1 MDAQGL
7 GQIVSALELIHSPRS
22 SNASRQEAQAFLEQ
36 VKKEEN
42 SPLWGYELAL
52 PKQNTVVR
60 HFGLTLLQNSI
71 NRQWNNYNNDRKYA
85 IRNWVIDLANK
96 LHPSDPHYLRE
107 KLAFLWVSVAKR
119 SWGSYLLPADSNNKA
134 TSEQLLEGWSTMD
147 KDLFSLWMLSSQTRE
162 LVLIIF
168 RTLFEDVYILD
179 DPITNKRN
187 YMLSSLCSTTLLPET
202 LLSAVYNDDVNLTES
217 KATKEGWFLI
227 WQEFLNDSI
236 RNGNEVSIIK
246 TLETFKTCLN
256 WPHSSLL
263 TQSQILKSFLNT
275 ILMSNLKIKNLTT
288 DCLHI
293 MFTRN
298 FGSTDDLEEIVG
310 AIFKPEGV
318 QLLTNIYNAVQLD
331 ADDIDDELY
340 AFSKKLTEMIV
351 SLSEHLQ
358 TIDMATSDIY
368 NYLKL
373 ILQSTNSDSL
383 TISAVSLN
391 FWGYMLRSNDKTE
404 IIEPVLPDLLEVASS
419 KLVNYGDLNED
430 HISQKFIAFDFN
442 SQQESYPFLSNYK
455 KLVDDIV
462 RLTVCIKAQDGLM
475 WLNQRLAAFF
485 SSPIG
490 TSVLTQKELDYHDI
504 PFMLTIS
511 QLDIVEA
518 SVRGIIRWKIWY
530 PNQDYNDKLDALK
543 AEVKILLYKLL
554 ELNFEDPVLLKK
566 LCQVSVQFLPLLDN
580 DAVFRIIEKLIGL
593 STFKYPEDSN
603 DEKYGI
609 VKELRTSCVNELNR
623 IALLIPDKLVD
634 ILPDLERIFEDLL
647 KQVSNTEA
655 VHFKCFLLVV
665 SQRTEIANKDERF
678 INIVEPEIMAW
689 TDPATVKGLSDVQ
702 WFMERLGIVK
712 IANYFDS
719 RGIKP
724 NANLLDIAIDAE
736 GLKLKSELKDHWTR
750 IFPIRTTRLLIQYSI
765 EKLPKDSIHFQN
777 LVKLW
782 KPRIV
787 PIIPHILQLLYQ
799 IQSYHNPSNWNDLPS
814 VVQSFVKDTTV
825 ERFWQVGVS
834 IQSRDSFLEESVKA
848 MHTLRDFADSVGQI
862 IRYTREYVYLAIA
875 AVSHLDDTLYN
886 VPDIANIF
894 WRAAIG
900 QNYVGITLHSWK
912 HMINVCLRPLIKNTP
927 VDNVEGFLGV
937 LLPQIF
943 GTLDEVLMQ
952 NWEKVYVSGMNGFEE
967 NDQQL
972 SQEMMEE
979 HLLRQVTQVVIRL
992 LVDCVGQYGY
1002 KSVLSD
1008 TQLAIKKLIFANKSI
1023 LAPFLKLLCHII
1035 QFKDT
1040 RCSFNVIL
1048 IIRSILNDI
1057 ILVDDEV
1064 DGFLCEFL
1072 SKALLH
1078 VLLDDFYKET
1088 HHEAAYVLTQLYLG
1102 LLKRDVHVSDI
1113 MQTRLPN
1120 MSASNI
1126 ARLELELSQS
1136 ATQKEQRNQMIEF
1149 IQTVKDDKD
1158 EDEELAK
1165 RQRQRQI
1172 DQQVQRKKKL
1182 ESDVLNDPFTENGA
1196 LGNLFGET

>member
-7 GQIVSALELIHSPRS
+7 GQIISALELIHSPRS
-22 SNASRQEAQAFLEQ
+22 SNSSRQEAQSFLEQ
-36 VKKEEN
+36 VKKQES

-52 PKQNTVVR
+52 PEQNTVVR
-60 HFGLTLLQNSI
+60 HFGLTLLQNSV
-71 NRQWNNYNNDRKYA
+71 NRQWYNYNNDRRFA
-85 IRNWVIDLANK
+85 IRNWILDLANK
-96 LHPSDPHYLRE
+96 LQASDPHYLRE

-119 SWGSYLLPADSNNKA
+119 CWGSYLLPSEPSTKA
-134 TSEQLLEGWSTMD
+134 SQAQLLEGWSSMD
-147 KDLFSLWMLSSQTRE
+147 RDLFTLWMQSPQTRE

-202 LLSAVYNDDVNLTES
+202 LLSAVYNDDVNLAES
-217 KATKEGWFLI
+217 KGMKEGWFLI

-236 RNGNEVSIIK
+236 RNGDELSIIK

-310 AIFKPEGV
+310 AIFKPEGI
-318 QLLTNIYNAVQLD
+318 QLLTNIYNAIQID
-331 ADDIDDELY
+331 EDDIDDELY

-358 TIDMATSDIY
+358 VINLESSDIY

-383 TISAVSLN
+383 TVSAVSLN

-404 IIEPVLPDLLEVASS
+404 IIEPVLPELLEVASS

-462 RLTVCIKAQDGLM
+462 RLTICIKAQDGLV
-475 WLNQRLAAFF
+475 WLNQRLEAFF
-485 SSPIG
+485 GSDIG
-490 TSVLTQKELDYHDI
+490 ASVLASAELDYHDV
-504 PFMLTIS
+504 PFILTVS
-511 QLDIVEA
+511 QLDIIEA

-530 PNQDYNDKLDALK
+530 PNQDYNEKLELLK
-543 AEVKILLYKLL
+543 AEVKILLYKLI
-554 ELNFEDPVLLKK
+554 ELNFKDPVLLKK
-566 LCQVSVQFLPLLDN
+566 LCQVTVQFLPLLDD
-580 DAVFRIIEKLIGL
+580 DAIFRIIEKLIGL
-593 STFKYPEDSN
+593 STYKYPEDEN

-609 VKELRTSCVNELNR
+609 IKELRTSCVNELNR
-623 IALLIPDKLVD
+623 IALLIPDKLVN
-634 ILPDLERIFEDLL
+634 ILPDLEGIFEDLL

-665 SQRTEIANKDERF
+665 SQRTEIANKTERF
-678 INIVEPEIMAW
+678 VNIVEPEIMAW
-689 TDPATVKGLSDVQ
+689 TDPATVKGLSDLQ

-712 IANYFDS
+712 IASYFDS

-724 NANLLDIAIDAE
+724 NAKLLDIDIDSQ
-736 GLKLKSELKDHWTR
+736 GLELKSELKDRWTK

-765 EKLPKDSIHFQN
+765 EKLPRDCENFKN
-777 LVKLW
+777 LVELW
-782 KPRIV
+782 KPRIK

-799 IQSYHNPSNWNDLPS
+799 IQSYHNPSNWNDLPE
-814 VVQSFVKDTTV
+814 VVQSFVRDTTV

-875 AVSHLDDTLYN
+875 AVSQLDDTLYN

-894 WRAAIG
+894 WRAATG
-900 QNYVGITLHSWK
+900 ENVGITLHSWK

-927 VDNVEGFLGV
+927 VRNVNEFLGA
-937 LLPQIF
+937 LLPQMF
-943 GTLDEVLMQ
+943 TTLDEVLMK
-952 NWEKVYVSGMNGFEE
+952 NWEKVYISGLNFDE

-972 SQEMMEE
+972 SNEMMEE

-1023 LAPFLKLLCHII
+1023 LAPFLKLMCHII

-1040 RCSFNVIL
+1040 RCTFNVIL
-1048 IIRSILNDI
+1048 ILRSILNDI

-1064 DGFLCEFL
+1064 DAFLCEFL
-1072 SKALLH
+1072 TKALLH

-1088 HHEAAYVLTQLYLG
+1088 QHEAAYVLTLLYLG
-1102 LLKRDVHVSDI
+1102 LLKRDLHCSEVMKHF
-1113 MQTRLPN
+1113 LPN
-1120 MSASNI
+1120 MNATNVS
-1126 ARLELELSQS
+1126 RLEIDLEQS
-1136 ATQKEQRNQMIEF
+1136 STLKEQRNFMIEF
-1149 IQTVKDDKD
+1149 IQMVKDREED
-1158 EDEELAK
+1158 EDLAK
-1165 RQRQRQI
+1165 KQRAKEI
-1172 DQQVQRKKKL
+1172 EQVQRKKKM

-1196 LGNLFGET
+1196 LGNLFGDS